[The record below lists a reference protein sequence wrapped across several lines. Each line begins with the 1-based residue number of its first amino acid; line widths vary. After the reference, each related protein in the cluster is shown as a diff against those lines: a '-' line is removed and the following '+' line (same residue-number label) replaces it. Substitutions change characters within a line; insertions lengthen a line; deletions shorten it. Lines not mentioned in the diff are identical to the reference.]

1 MKKNI
6 LIVLLILLS
15 FLSMKMPKSVYVKY
29 GPYDE
34 SDLENIK
41 QFVMEW
47 KEPTYD
53 DLTKYDI
60 TKDGS
65 ITQMDYF
72 YAFRMVKGAEP
83 NPKRFKYVYT
93 LKIKTNGD

>member
-6 LIVLLILLS
+6 LIVLLALLLIL
-15 FLSMKMPKSVYVKY
+15 SVNVQKTVSIMY
-29 GPYDE
+29 GPFDKL
-34 SDLENIK
+34 DLESIK

-47 KEPTYD
+47 EEPSQK
-53 DLTKYDI
+53 DLKMYDI

-72 YAFRMVKGAEP
+72 YAQRMVKGLDQ
-83 NPKRFKYVYT
+83 NPQIFQYEYF
-93 LKIKTNGD
+93 LKLKNV